1 MSIMR
6 LMTDAIEAEV
16 YREYLM
22 IKAQPSVAAL
32 CDKWRISRQVLAKV
46 VRRQRRRLAVGVER

>member
-1 MSIMR
+1 MR